1 MSELLGRIARIQ
13 VHRRRVQVGTMYWP
27 EVLESVE
34 RGAID
39 AGGMTGWDG
48 EAWLL
53 DVHHVAYPM
62 EREKAPRALSIGFT
76 AHYELMRER
85 FGERAA
91 DGVAAEN
98 VIVET
103 DDRVQLEDV
112 ATGIAIQTES
122 GPQIELAGPA
132 VAKPCRQFTSYLLG
146 LPEMA
151 LREQIQDE
159 LEFLGEGMR
168 GFVMAAPEVA
178 APVEFAV
185 GDEVW
190 TQ

>member
-1 MSELLGRIARIQ
+1 MSELLGRVARIQ
-13 VHRRRVQVGTMYWP
+13 VHRRRVQAGPTYRP
-27 EVLESVE
+27 EMLAAVE
-34 RGAID
+34 RGAVD

-53 DVHHVAYPM
+53 DVHHMAYPM
-62 EREKAPRALSIGFT
+62 ERDVAPRALSIGFT
-76 AHYELMRER
+76 GHYDLMQER
-85 FGERAA
+85 FGDRVT

-98 VIVET
+98 VIV
-103 DDRVQLEDV
+103 DNDSRVRFEDV
-112 ATGIAIQTES
+112 AGGIVIQTS
-122 GPQIELAGPA
+122 DGSHIDLVDPRI
-132 VAKPCRQFTSYLLG
+132 AKPCRQFTSYLLG

-151 LREQIQDE
+151 MREQIQDE

-190 TQ
+190 TL

>member
-1 MSELLGRIARIQ
+1 MSELLGRITRIQ
-13 VHRRRVQVGTMYWP
+13 VHRRRVKVGTMYWP
-27 EVLESVE
+27 EVLAPVE

-53 DVHHVAYPM
+53 DVHHVAFPM
-62 EREKAPRALSIGFT
+62 AREKPPRALSIGFT
-76 AHYELMRER
+76 AHYDLMRER
-85 FGERAA
+85 YGERAA
-91 DGVAAEN
+91 EGVAAEN
-98 VIVET
+98 IIVET
-103 DDRVQLEDV
+103 DHRVGLEDV
-112 ATGIAIQTES
+112 AAGLVIQTES
-122 GPQIELAGPA
+122 GSNIELVGPS
-132 VAKPCRQFTSYLLG
+132 VAQPCRQFTSYLLG

-151 LREQIQDE
+151 LREQIRDE

-190 TQ
+190 TL

>member
-1 MSELLGRIARIQ
+1 MSELLGRITRIQ
-13 VHRRRVQVGTMYWP
+13 VHRRHVQVGPDYRP
-27 EVLESVE
+27 EGLVAVK

-39 AGGMTGWDG
+39 SGGMTGWDG

-62 EREKAPRALSIGFT
+62 ERNGAPRALSMGFT
-76 AHYELMRER
+76 GHYDLMRER
-85 FGERAA
+85 FGDRAA

-98 VIVET
+98 IIVDAEG
-103 DDRVQLEDV
+103 RVRLEDV
-112 ATGIAIQTES
+112 AEGLVIQTQGGS
-122 GPQIELAGPA
+122 HVELADPR
-132 VAKPCRQFTSYLLG
+132 VAEPCRQFTSYLLG

-151 LREQIQDE
+151 LREQIQDD

-190 TQ
+190 TL